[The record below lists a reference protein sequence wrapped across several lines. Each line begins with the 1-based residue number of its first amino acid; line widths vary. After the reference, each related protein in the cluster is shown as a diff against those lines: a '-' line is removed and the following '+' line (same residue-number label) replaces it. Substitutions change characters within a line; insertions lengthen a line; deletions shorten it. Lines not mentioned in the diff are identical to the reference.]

1 MGSVLQT
8 ALCTV
13 VILPLRAMF
22 LALVLVTVYLLAL
35 ACLAVSDR
43 PKAAR
48 GEKRSVAP
56 SSTREG
62 EVGGVQMSCAS
73 CPRDARTRPSVA
85 AANADVKACAVSEAG
100 AVTAAATTL
109 EEGIG
114 DTVEKE
120 GTEQLSAVRKAL
132 ITCILAVIRAGTFVC
147 FGVHRVYLCQPPGE
161 AAAEVPASAGGL
173 RRERRRR
180 IIQTPL
186 CVANHLGWLDVLVL
200 LAHLR
205 CTFVA
210 QDYVEHTPI
219 VGTVARALCVIFVGS
234 GRPASAA
241 IHARLTAAHAC
252 DMGSCGGCGAC
263 CLPLLV
269 YI

>member
-13 VILPLRAMF
+13 VLLPLRAMF

-35 ACLAVSDR
+35 ACLAVSNR
-43 PKAAR
+43 PAAR

-73 CPRDARTRPSVA
+73 YPQDAGTRPSVA

-100 AVTAAATTL
+100 AVTTAATTL
-109 EEGIG
+109 EEGLG
-114 DTVEKE
+114 DTVENE

-147 FGVHRVYLCQPPGE
+147 FGVHRVYLAQPPG
-161 AAAEVPASAGGL
+161 AAGAEVPASARGL
-173 RRERRRR
+173 RRECRRR

-200 LAHLR
+200 LSHLR

-210 QDYVEHTPI
+210 QDYVKHTPI

-252 DMGSCGGCGAC
+252 DKGSCGGCGAC